1 MRMRDNE
8 DDDRRGRQGQVTR
21 SSDQRLRGQESE
33 AIYKSRRR
41 GDDGRGRVTDPEHD
55 HRLSGHRN
63 FGSSL

>member
-33 AIYKSRRR
+33 AIYNLAVAAMTVA
-41 GDDGRGRVTDPEHD
+41 DA
-55 HRLSGHRN
+55 
-63 FGSSL
+63 